1 MHKKITNFRYA
12 FITSIPVLFGYVI
25 LGMGYGL
32 YMHNLGFSFWYPTLM
47 AMTIYGG
54 SVEFLIANLLLQHFN
69 PVNVLL
75 LTAVLGFRQF
85 FYGISMLTKYP
96 HHGWRKWVLLFGM
109 SDETFVLNY
118 YTKIPHGCDK
128 DVVRTWITVLDYFYW
143 ALGAFLGGYLGGVLH
158 LQIRGLD
165 FVMTA
170 LFLVLTV
177 EQVLKEKNHLSS
189 ISGFLITLVSLL
201 FVGQSYF
208 MVVALLLVVLEFYL
222 IYRRGGIKHDL
233 N

>member
-1 MHKKITNFRYA
+1 MNEKVSNFHFA
-12 FITSIPVLFGYVI
+12 FVTSIPVLFGYVI
-25 LGMGYGL
+25 LGIGYGL

-54 SVEFLIANLLLQHFN
+54 SVEFLIANLLLQTFN
-69 PVNVLL
+69 PLNVLL

-96 HHGWRKWVLLFGM
+96 HHGWQKWLLLFGM

-118 YTKIPHGCDK
+118 YSKIPQGCSADS
-128 DVVRTWITVLDYFYW
+128 VRVWITILDYIYW
-143 ALGAFLGGYLGGVLH
+143 TLGAFLGGYLGNALH
-158 LQIRGLD
+158 IQVKGLD

-170 LFLVLTV
+170 LFLVLAV
-177 EQVLKEKNHLSS
+177 EQLLKEKYHLSS
-189 ISGFLITLVSLL
+189 ISGFALTMVCLL

-208 MVVALLLVVLEFYL
+208 MVVALLLLVLEYYFVF
-222 IYRRGGIKHDL
+222 RRGGQES
-233 N
+233 

>member
-158 LQIRGLD
+158 LQIRSLD

-208 MVVALLLVVLEFYL
+208 MVVALLLLVLEFYL